1 MSIYPISARAPPPG
15 RAPRPLEFV
24 HALTPRGFFLLNW
37 VNLARRLLL
46 NFCWSFAEK
55 NIIVLKCVCSLWI
68 LGPWSLCHSYS
79 DIHFVRNT
87 CLWGK
92 GSLALIAR
100 VLRSSHE
107 KPLHEKPFKTFISY
121 FRRVGKR
128 GGGGGGGGG
137 WGGVARYLFIWI
149 TSVLL
154 QRSKGRTFYLLYH
167 SNRKLWFSS
176 FASHVFIPVKIN
188 LKTKGAEITF
198 PPSTLQ
204 GCALRKIEG
213 SPVRWNCKSRVPG
226 MWFVWKI
233 WDFLVAQEQKL
244 GARGHRALLEHS
256 PDPSNRKA
264 S

>member
-1 MSIYPISARAPPPG
+1 MPIYPISAKAPPP
-15 RAPRPLEFV
+15 PPPPPLEFV

-37 VNLARRLLL
+37 VNLARGLLL

-92 GSLALIAR
+92 SSLALIAR

-107 KPLHEKPFKTFISY
+107 KPFMKNPSRLSFPILGAREN
-121 FRRVGKR
+121 
-128 GGGGGGGGG
+128 GGGGG
-137 WGGVARYLFIWI
+137 VASYLFIWI

-176 FASHVFIPVKIN
+176 FVSHVFIPVKIN
-188 LKTKGAEITF
+188 LKTKRAERTF
-198 PPSTLQ
+198 PPSTLPT
-204 GCALRKIEG
+204 GR
-213 SPVRWNCKSRVPG
+213 PVKR
-226 MWFVWKI
+226 
-233 WDFLVAQEQKL
+233 L
-244 GARGHRALLEHS
+244 
-256 PDPSNRKA
+256 
-264 S
+264 

>member
-1 MSIYPISARAPPPG
+1 MPIYPISARAPN
-15 RAPRPLEFV
+15 PRPPPLSLF
-24 HALTPRGFFLLNW
+24 TPSLREVFFLLNW

-92 GSLALIAR
+92 SSLALIAR

-107 KPLHEKPFKTFISY
+107 KPFMKNPSRLSFPILGAREN
-121 FRRVGKR
+121 
-128 GGGGGGGGG
+128 GGG
-137 WGGVARYLFIWI
+137 GGVARYLFIWI

-154 QRSKGRTFYLLYH
+154 QTSKGRAFYLLYH

-176 FASHVFIPVKIN
+176 FVSHVFIPVKIN
-188 LKTKGAEITF
+188 LKTKRAERTF
-198 PPSTLQ
+198 PPSTLPT
-204 GCALRKIEG
+204 GR
-213 SPVRWNCKSRVPG
+213 PVKR
-226 MWFVWKI
+226 
-233 WDFLVAQEQKL
+233 L
-244 GARGHRALLEHS
+244 
-256 PDPSNRKA
+256 
-264 S
+264 